1 MDPSTTLPTDPV
13 ARDVVYGSAT
23 PDGTLLFMTRNQAEE
38 LARLRAALHSAQT
51 WGDFQSLLSARSWR
65 EVRARLAAHGQSEPE
80 PAAPFEPAAVPGY
93 ADGTWPGVGPLL
105 MRAWMPAE
113 VWQVVGATHTPA
125 AGGLAGLDATVLPAI
140 VRVLE
145 AHGFTC
151 AEDDDLIARASGLE
165 AGEQA

>member
-93 ADGTWPGVGPLL
+93 ADGTWPGVGP
-105 MRAWMPAE
+105 
-113 VWQVVGATHTPA
+113 
-125 AGGLAGLDATVLPAI
+125 
-140 VRVLE
+140 
-145 AHGFTC
+145 
-151 AEDDDLIARASGLE
+151 
-165 AGEQA
+165 